1 MARTPGSRRPDQPQ
15 GTNPG
20 QHGGQQNI
28 TANGQQPEV
37 QYTYVTKPGQQNRR
51 SGGLTPAQRKAREQR
66 RKAMLRRQ
74 RRHRRT
80 VLGLLLLLI
89 IGGAFFGI
97 RYLTGGED
105 TSGDSGLDVLDQT
118 QSQDDEEQDYDG
130 PAEAT
135 IAFVGD
141 ISTSAS
147 QIADVTKSDGTYD
160 FSTPF
165 AEVSSYISGADYAVG
180 SFETT
185 MVDGL
190 SYGGEPYYNSP
201 VQLAGTLKN
210 LGFRLVST
218 ANTYMLN
225 NGISGLTSTK
235 NYLTEAGIQS
245 VGTYLS
251 QEERDENGGA
261 YIRTIHKIKFAFLSY
276 TKGTD
281 SVMMPEGC
289 EYALNTL
296 YSDYSDYWTDLKS
309 SQIKA
314 DVQAAKDAGAEV
326 IVALVHWGSE
336 YGRSVSQPQEEVAEL
351 LLKNGVDV
359 IVGTHSHL
367 VSEMGFQKVTRT
379 DGTTAQCFV
388 AYNIGDFYTDP
399 EKESAQTSVILNLT
413 FSKNAS
419 GNVSM
424 EASYVPIYQYITE
437 VNGKRHF
444 QVLDIYQNIA
454 TLYRAESM
462 TSQQAQLY
470 NQLLDAVDTLHNY
483 AGEDLDAG
491 PQGADL
497 RVVQKAL
504 EEGEI
509 STEEIKALQKEEQ
522 EAEEKAKA
530 AIAAAKSEDGEDVD
544 TDPDT
549 ENAKDDYEEDDKF
562 DDELDDDLDDDLD
575 E

>member
-1 MARTPGSRRPDQPQ
+1 MARTHGGHRAARPQ
-15 GTNPG
+15 GNDPG

-28 TANGQQPEV
+28 EKAGQMPEV
-37 QYTYVTKPGQQNRR
+37 QYTYVTKPGQRTGG
-51 SGGLTPAQRKAREQR
+51 SKGLTPAQRKAREQR

-80 VLGLLLLLI
+80 LLGLLLLLI
-89 IGGAFFGI
+89 IGAAFFGI

-105 TSGDSGLDVLDQT
+105 TSGDSGLDVLDQ
-118 QSQDDEEQDYDG
+118 SQNEDAEEQDYDG

-147 QIADVTKSDGTYD
+147 QISDVTRSDGTYD
-160 FSTPF
+160 FSQPF
-165 AEVSSYISGADYAVG
+165 TDISSYISGADYAVA

-201 VQLAGTLKN
+201 VQLAGSLRN
-210 LGFRLVST
+210 LGFRLMST

-225 NGISGLTSTK
+225 NGIDGLTSTK
-235 NYLTEAGIQS
+235 NYLTEANLQS

-289 EYALNTL
+289 DYALNTL

-336 YGRSVSQPQEEVAEL
+336 YGRSVSAPQEEVAEL
-351 LLKNGVDV
+351 LLENGVDV

-379 DGTTAQCFV
+379 DGSTAECFV
-388 AYNIGDFYTDP
+388 AYSIGDFYTDP
-399 EKESAQTSVILNLT
+399 EKESAQTSLILNLT
-413 FSKNAS
+413 FSKDDA
-419 GNVSM
+419 GAVSI
-424 EASYVPIYQYITE
+424 EASYVPIYQNITE

-444 QVLDIYQNIA
+444 EVLDVYENIA
-454 TLYRAESM
+454 SLYRTESM
-462 TSQQAQLY
+462 SSQQAQLY
-470 NQLLDAVDTLHNY
+470 NKLLDAVDTLHTY
-483 AGEDLDAG
+483 AGEELDAG

-497 RVVQKAL
+497 RIVQKAL

-509 STEEIKALQKEEQ
+509 SADEIKALQKEEQ
-522 EAEEKAKA
+522 EAEKKAKA
-530 AIAAAKSEDGEDVD
+530 AIAAAKGEDGEDVD
-544 TDPDT
+544 TAPDAEDDDT
-549 ENAKDDYEEDDKF
+549 EDYEEDEYT
-562 DDELDDDLDDDLD
+562 DE
-575 E
+575 

>member
-1 MARTPGSRRPDQPQ
+1 MARTPGGHRAAHPQ
-15 GTNPG
+15 ENDPG
-20 QHGGQQNI
+20 QYGGQQNI
-28 TANGQQPEV
+28 GQAGEQPEV
-37 QYTYVTKPGQQNRR
+37 QYTYVTKPGQRTGG
-51 SGGLTPAQRKAREQR
+51 SKGLTPAQRKAREQR

-80 VLGLLLLLI
+80 LLGLLLLLI
-89 IGGAFFGI
+89 IGAAFFGI
-97 RYLTGGED
+97 RYMTGGED
-105 TSGDSGLDVLDQT
+105 SSEDTGLDVLDQA
-118 QSQDDEEQDYDG
+118 QDEDAEEKDYDG

-147 QIADVTKSDGTYD
+147 QISDVTRSDGTYD
-160 FSTPF
+160 FSQPF
-165 AEVSSYISGADYAVG
+165 TDISSYISGADYAVA

-201 VQLAGTLKN
+201 VQLAGSLRN
-210 LGFRLVST
+210 LGFRLMST

-225 NGISGLTSTK
+225 NGIDGLTSTK
-235 NYLTEAGIQS
+235 NYLTEANLQS

-289 EYALNTL
+289 DYALNTL

-336 YGRSVSQPQEEVAEL
+336 YGRSVSAPQEEVAEL
-351 LLKNGVDV
+351 LLENGVDV

-379 DGTTAQCFV
+379 DGSTAECFV
-388 AYNIGDFYTDP
+388 AYSIGDFYTDP
-399 EKESAQTSVILNLT
+399 EKESAQTSLILNLT
-413 FSKNAS
+413 FSKDDA
-419 GNVSM
+419 GAVSI
-424 EASYVPIYQYITE
+424 EASYVPIYQNITE

-444 QVLDIYQNIA
+444 EVLDVYENIA
-454 TLYRAESM
+454 TLYRTESM
-462 TSQQAQLY
+462 SSQQAQLY
-470 NQLLDAVDTLHNY
+470 NKLLDAVDTLHTY

-497 RVVQKAL
+497 RIVYKAL

-509 STEEIKALQKEEQ
+509 SADEIKALQKEEQ
-522 EAEEKAKA
+522 EAEKKAKA

-544 TDPDT
+544 TAPDT
-549 ENAKDDYEEDDKF
+549 EDEDTEDYEEDEYT
-562 DDELDDDLDDDLD
+562 DE
-575 E
+575 

>member
-1 MARTPGSRRPDQPQ
+1 MARTPGGHRAAHPQ
-15 GTNPG
+15 ENDPG
-20 QHGGQQNI
+20 QYGGQQNI
-28 TANGQQPEV
+28 EKAGQTPEV
-37 QYTYVTKPGQQNRR
+37 QYTYVTKPGQRTGG
-51 SGGLTPAQRKAREQR
+51 SKGLTPAQRKAREQR

-80 VLGLLLLLI
+80 LLGLLLLLI
-89 IGGAFFGI
+89 IGAAFFGI
-97 RYLTGGED
+97 RYMTGGED
-105 TSGDSGLDVLDQT
+105 SSEDTGLDVLDQA
-118 QSQDDEEQDYDG
+118 QDEDAEEKDYDG

-147 QIADVTKSDGTYD
+147 QISDVTRSDGTYD
-160 FSTPF
+160 FSQPF
-165 AEVSSYISGADYAVG
+165 TDISSYISGADYAVA

-201 VQLAGTLKN
+201 VQLAGSLRN
-210 LGFRLVST
+210 LGFRLMST

-225 NGISGLTSTK
+225 NGIDGLTSTK
-235 NYLTEAGIQS
+235 NYLTEANLQS

-289 EYALNTL
+289 DYALNTL

-336 YGRSVSQPQEEVAEL
+336 YGRSVSAPQEEVAEL
-351 LLKNGVDV
+351 LLENGVDV

-379 DGTTAQCFV
+379 DGSTAECFV
-388 AYNIGDFYTDP
+388 AYSIGDFYTDP
-399 EKESAQTSVILNLT
+399 EKESAQTSLILNLT
-413 FSKNAS
+413 FSKDDA
-419 GNVSM
+419 GAVSI
-424 EASYVPIYQYITE
+424 EASYVPIYQNITE

-444 QVLDIYQNIA
+444 EVLDVYENIA
-454 TLYRAESM
+454 SLYRTESM
-462 TSQQAQLY
+462 SSQQAQLY
-470 NQLLDAVDTLHNY
+470 NKLLDAVDTLHTY
-483 AGEDLDAG
+483 AGEELDAG

-497 RVVQKAL
+497 RIVQKAL

-509 STEEIKALQKEEQ
+509 SADEIKALQKEEQ
-522 EAEEKAKA
+522 EAEKKAKA
-530 AIAAAKSEDGEDVD
+530 AIAAAKGEDGEDVD
-544 TDPDT
+544 TAPDAEDDDT
-549 ENAKDDYEEDDKF
+549 EDYEEDEYT
-562 DDELDDDLDDDLD
+562 DE
-575 E
+575 